1 MVPESRL
8 EKNPLEEGLC
18 ESRMTRIEQKQRD
31 MVEGQAAGRGRKATL
46 RATAARRL
54 DSDRLEIRLPDCY
67 VLRLVARSLLAL
79 IFLSF
84 SLLTISPR
92 SVYSTATA
100 MAAATNGVLSRQVDD
115 AVFLPTIFRD
125 LKRRGL
131 FHPGDRVLFLSH
143 RARSRLTRMARRNR
157 MELVTGCLGGGA
169 ARGCR
174 GTIPDGTLD
183 FVFSGNGFPDTQ
195 LVDRALKVGG
205 VAVVRLSSKQAVPY
219 RMASNYRIV
228 YIRTF
233 DSTVVAMKKLV
244 GQSQPTAVPRRRR
257 LLALPE
263 ARKEA
268 LNMLEDVLLE
278 PPQHSLS
285 GRKSLE
291 AYLKRLRFLPDLTG
305 DDLHGYPKRI
315 FIEVVPKSSTGGG
328 GDDDRS
334 AARWF
339 SHHYPTRKL
348 PFEIL
353 RLELEEDTP
362 SASEELSAWLTSN
375 LREEEYIVMKAE
387 AGVVEAMIRSG
398 AASLVDELF
407 LECGGGWG
415 ETGLLRRPYGST

>member
-1 MVPESRL
+1 
-8 EKNPLEEGLC
+8 
-18 ESRMTRIEQKQRD
+18 MTRIEQKQGD
-31 MVEGQAAGRGRKATL
+31 IVEGQAAGRGRKASL
-46 RATAARRL
+46 RAATARRL
-54 DSDRLEIRLPDCY
+54 DADRLEIRLPDCY

-79 IFLSF
+79 IFVSF
-84 SLLTISPR
+84 LMLNISPR

-115 AVFLPTIFRD
+115 TFFLPTLFRD

-131 FHPGDRVLFLSH
+131 FHPGDRAMFLSH
-143 RARSRLTRMARRNR
+143 HAGSRLTRMVRQNR

-174 GTIPDGTLD
+174 GIIPDGTLD
-183 FVFSGNGFPDTQ
+183 FVFSGNGFPDAE
-195 LVDRALKVGG
+195 LVDRALK
-205 VAVVRLSSKQAVPY
+205 AVPY

-228 YIRTF
+228 YIRTL
-233 DSTVVAMKKLV
+233 DSTLVAMKKLV
-244 GQSQPTAVPRRRR
+244 DKSQPTAVPRWRR

-291 AYLKRLRFLPDLTG
+291 SYLKRLRFLPDLTG
-305 DDLHGYPKRI
+305 DDLHSYPRRI
-315 FIEVVPKSSTGGG
+315 FIEVVTKSSTTGGSG
-328 GDDDRS
+328 GDRS

-353 RLELEEDTP
+353 RLELEEETP
-362 SASEELSAWLTSN
+362 SSEELSEWLRSN
-375 LREEEYIVMKAE
+375 LREEEYVVMKAE
-387 AGVVEAMIRSG
+387 AGAVEAMIRSG
-398 AASLVDELF
+398 ATSLVDELF
-407 LECGGGWG
+407 LECDDGWG
-415 ETGLLRRPYGST
+415 NTGRLRRPYWEYLSLYGKLRDAGVAVHQWWWS